1 MTGPGTPADQQHD
14 NSALQALRMQETK
27 VTVAV
32 PTLNR
37 SSLLRICLASI
48 LAQDY
53 PDFKVIVLD
62 NASSDDTRAVVAS
75 FADTRLV
82 YAGCEEN
89 IGQLLNWN
97 RAIDL
102 NSSPYLNIFHDDDV
116 MLPGFISS
124 SVKFLGDNP
133 GVAISCTLARNI
145 DIEGKPLGVEG
156 LVEWPDGVIDGI
168 EFLHTVARGQ
178 PNAVPPS
185 SVMFRASALDVV
197 GKFDSPHN
205 RYHIDRNILYRIAS
219 RFDIGYLSRELI
231 QLRCHE
237 DQLWKQYV
245 DNSQERIMI
254 PAIAERIDAI
264 GMLLLSKRAEVT
276 AYRRWLEE
284 RLLFWNARYS
294 EFVNSLI
301 PDSYWSWSERLAM
314 VAREITEVVQANNKL
329 ILVDADQL
337 GSGVF
342 EGYQVV
348 PYVER
353 DGAYWG
359 PPQDD
364 ESAIRELERLR
375 ADGAGFVVIGWPAFY
390 WLEHYSGLAD
400 HLQKQYPCILRNSR
414 LVVYAL
420 DDRRQ

>member
-1 MTGPGTPADQQHD
+1 M
-14 NSALQALRMQETK
+14 LQVLRMPETK

-37 SSLLRICLASI
+37 SSLLRICLTSI

-62 NASSDDTRAVVAS
+62 NASSDDTRAVVAA
-75 FADTRLV
+75 FADPRLV
-82 YAGCEEN
+82 YVGCEEN

-124 SVKFLGDNP
+124 SAKILDDNP
-133 GVAISCTLARNI
+133 GAAISCALARNI

-156 LVEWPDGVIDGI
+156 LEEWPGGVIDGTA
-168 EFLHTVARGQ
+168 FLHSVARGQ

-185 SVMFRASALDVV
+185 SIMFRASALGMI

-205 RYHIDRNILYRIAS
+205 KHQIDRNLLYRIAS
-219 RFDIGYLSRELI
+219 RFDIGYIRRELI

-237 DQLWKQYV
+237 QQLREQYV
-245 DNSQERIMI
+245 GDSQERIMM

-264 GMLLLSKRAEVT
+264 GMLLLSKRAEDP

-294 EFVNSLI
+294 EFVHTLM

-314 VAREITEVVQANNKL
+314 VIRDVSDVVPANNKL
-329 ILVDADQL
+329 ILVDANQW
-337 GSGVF
+337 GSDIF
-342 EGYQVV
+342 ENHQAI
-348 PYVER
+348 PYLER
-353 DGAYWG
+353 EGAYWG
-359 PPQDD
+359 PPPDD
-364 ESAIRELERLR
+364 ETAIRELERLR
-375 ADGAGFVVIGWPAFY
+375 AADAGYVVIGWPAFWWMEQY
-390 WLEHYSGLAD
+390 TGLAD
-400 HLQKQYPCILRNSR
+400 HLHTQYPCILRNSR

-420 DDRRQ
+420 DDGQQ